1 MFATKIN
8 MDIESVFKNKNGLS
22 TVIATVLIILLVVV
36 SVTIVWTFV
45 RNMIDDNLNEE
56 AQTCLDLETSDKV
69 ALNGYYT
76 CYNTTATPS
85 EVQFSISMKDIE
97 IDSLIILITMEGN
110 SQSFTL
116 TNNATNFTNLRPYTG
131 NFNDPV
137 KLPGKNA
144 GSTYSASGF
153 TGAKVDSIIISPVVG
168 GKQCGATSQTYQVV
182 DCRSL
187 V

>member
-1 MFATKIN
+1 MKTN
-8 MDIESVFKNKNGLS
+8 MDIELVSKNKKALS

-45 RNMIDDNLNEE
+45 KNMIDERLNKE

-69 ALNGYYT
+69 VLNGYYT
-76 CYNTTATPS
+76 CYNTTFD
-85 EVQFSISMKDIE
+85 EVQFSISLKDVE
-97 IDSLIILITMEGN
+97 IDSLIVSIAMEGN

-116 TNNATNFTNLRPYTG
+116 TNNATSYANLRPYTG
-131 NFNDPV
+131 EFNDPV

-144 GSTYSASGF
+144 GTTYSASGF
-153 TGAKVDSIIISPVVG
+153 TGAKVDSIIISPVVN
-168 GKQCGATSQTYQVV
+168 GKQCGATSEMYQVV

-187 V
+187 E

>member
-1 MFATKIN
+1 
-8 MDIESVFKNKNGLS
+8 MDTESVFRNKRALS

-45 RNMIDDNLNEE
+45 KNMVDDNLNEE
-56 AQTCLDLETSDKV
+56 AQTCLDLETTDKV

-76 CYNTTATPS
+76 CYNTTATPG
-85 EVQFSISMKDIE
+85 EVQFSISLKDVQ
-97 IDSLIILITMEGN
+97 IDSLIISIAMDGN

-116 TNNATNFTNLRPYTG
+116 TNNATSYENLRPYTG

-137 KLPGKNA
+137 QLPGKNA
-144 GSTYSASGF
+144 GKTYSASGF
-153 TGAKVDSIIISPVVG
+153 TGTKVDSIIISPVVG
-168 GKQCGATSQTYQVV
+168 GKQCGATSQMYQVV

-187 V
+187 E